1 MVQLARAPAQRA
13 PPAAAAA
20 RVHNAAAASRRAAA
34 AAARVRAAATPAA
47 VLWDLDNLRPASA
60 SELPA
65 LAALIVQAVAAL
77 PPAGDAAELRLTAVA
92 NVRTLAALGEADVA
106 AALAAAGGE
115 LLCTSGRSQAVDLA
129 LRTHAAEFVAAH
141 GAAGAR
147 LAIVSDDGDFAGV
160 LAYARGRGCDAVAV
174 GEHARRRRPA
184 WAAPAPLCAL
194 ALPRAAGA
202 AIALRRPR
210 AAGGAWEV
218 AEAWREKGAA
228 AAVAASDL

>member
-1 MVQLARAPAQRA
+1 MVQHARVPAQRA
-13 PPAAAAA
+13 PPAAAA
-20 RVHNAAAASRRAAA
+20 RVHNAAASRRAAA
-34 AAARVRAAATPAA
+34 AAARVRAAAPAA

-60 SELPA
+60 SDLPA

-77 PPAGDAAELRLTAVA
+77 APAGDAAELRLTAAA

-115 LLCTSGRSQAVDLA
+115 LLRTSGRSQAVDLA
-129 LRTHAAEFVAAH
+129 LRTRAAEFVADFP
-141 GAAGAR
+141 GAR
-147 LAIVSDDGDFAGV
+147 LAVVSDDNGFSGI

-184 WAAPAPLCAL
+184 WAAPAPLGAL

-218 AEAWREKGAA
+218 AEAWREEGSSSAA
-228 AAVAASDL
+228 APAASDLYF